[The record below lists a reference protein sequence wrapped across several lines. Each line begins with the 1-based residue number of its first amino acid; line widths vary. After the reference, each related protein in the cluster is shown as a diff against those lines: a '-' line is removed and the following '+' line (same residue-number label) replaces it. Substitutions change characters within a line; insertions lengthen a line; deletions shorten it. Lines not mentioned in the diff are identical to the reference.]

1 MLYNL
6 DEITLIPASRTN
18 IKSRKECNTRYENK
32 LPIFIS
38 PMSCLIN
45 ETNID
50 KFEDFNI
57 IIPRTV
63 PWETR
68 LRYLKEERWVAV
80 GLEEAELLLKL
91 TNIKFIPHICID
103 QANGHMDK
111 LLTLCATLKHTFT
124 KNGIKIMTGNI
135 ANPNTYIKY
144 CDAGIDYVRVSV
156 GTGNACT
163 TSCQTGFH
171 YPMASLLIKINE
183 IRQKMRTQPLPLL
196 HEMLT
201 NYIWTETRVIADG
214 GMKSNAQIIKA
225 LALGADYVMIGEIIA
240 KSEEA
245 CGRKSKLFNEQT
257 GDVTYT
263 REYYG
268 MSTELA
274 QALVNLASG
283 IPEKNKQP
291 IKRAEGISKQVP
303 IEYPIASWVEWFESD
318 LRSAMSY
325 NSSFNLITFIGQVE
339 WDIISQS
346 SFNKFMEKTWK

>member
-6 DEITLIPASRTN
+6 DEITLIPAFQTS
-18 IKSRKECNTRYENK
+18 IESRKECNTRYENK

-57 IIPRTV
+57 IIPRTI

-68 LRYLKEERWVAV
+68 LRHLKEERWVAV

-91 TNIKFIPHICID
+91 TNLKFIPHICID
-103 QANGHMDK
+103 QANGHMTK

-135 ANPNTYIKY
+135 ANPNTYRKY
-144 CDAGIDYVRVSV
+144 CNAGIDYVRVSV

-183 IRQKMRTQPLPLL
+183 IRQETRNNPIPVTLMD
-196 HEMLT
+196 
-201 NYIWTETRVIADG
+201 YIWTETKVIADG

-225 LALGADYVMIGEIIA
+225 LALGADYVMVGEIIA

-245 CGRKSKLFNEQT
+245 CGRKFKSFNEQARA
-257 GDVTYT
+257 VTYK

-274 QALVNLASG
+274 QTLVNLASG
-283 IPEKNKQP
+283 IPGKNKQP

-325 NSSFNLITFIGQVE
+325 NSSFNLNNFIGRVE